1 MQDKS
6 LLEVS
11 PHDLLAIILA
21 KRKKDASHLPKE
33 EKKRDEELTRAYGLY
48 NESKDALT
56 ELLTSMPESEIDSLK
71 RTQAENVVEENETHR
86 KRVMSR
92 LWRVRSHLKET
103 LAAIEYWSA
112 MDDET
117 LTSLLSDANRVNE
130 GGLSTFAM
138 NKSAPSEHGDDR
150 HD

>member
-112 MDDET
+112 MNDET

-138 NKSAPSEHGDDR
+138 NKSAPSEHGGDR

>member
-138 NKSAPSEHGDDR
+138 NKSAPSGHGDDR

>member
-117 LTSLLSDANRVNE
+117 LTSLLSDANRVNK

-138 NKSAPSEHGDDR
+138 NKSAPSEHGGDG

>member
-1 MQDKS
+1 M
-6 LLEVS
+6 LEVS

-112 MDDET
+112 MNDET

-138 NKSAPSEHGDDR
+138 NKSAPSEHGGDR

>member
-56 ELLTSMPESEIDSLK
+56 ELLTSMPENEIDSLE

-138 NKSAPSEHGDDR
+138 NKSAPSEHGGDR

>member
-112 MDDET
+112 IDDDT

-138 NKSAPSEHGDDR
+138 NKSAPSEHGGDR

>member
-48 NESKDALT
+48 NESKDTLT
-56 ELLTSMPESEIDSLK
+56 ELLASMPESEMDSLE

-138 NKSAPSEHGDDR
+138 NKSAPSEHGGGR

>member
-56 ELLTSMPESEIDSLK
+56 ELLTSMPESEIDSLE

-112 MDDET
+112 IDDDT

-138 NKSAPSEHGDDR
+138 NKSAPSEHGGGR

>member
-11 PHDLLAIILA
+11 PHDLLGIILA

-33 EKKRDEELTRAYGLY
+33 EKKRDEELPRAYGLY

-56 ELLTSMPESEIDSLK
+56 ELLTSMPESEIDSLE

-138 NKSAPSEHGDDR
+138 NKSAPSEHGGDR

>member
-33 EKKRDEELTRAYGLY
+33 EKRRDEELTRAYGLY

-138 NKSAPSEHGDDR
+138 NKSAPSEHGGDR

>member
-11 PHDLLAIILA
+11 PHDLLGIILA

-33 EKKRDEELTRAYGLY
+33 EEKRDEELTRAYGLY
-48 NESKDALT
+48 NESKEALT
-56 ELLTSMPESEIDSLK
+56 ELLASMPESGIDSLE

-92 LWRVRSHLKET
+92 LQRIQEHLEQT
-103 LAAIEYWSA
+103 LVAIEYWSA

-117 LTSLLSDANRVNE
+117 LTSLLSDANRVND

-138 NKSAPSEHGDDR
+138 KKLVSSKHGDDS

>member
-138 NKSAPSEHGDDR
+138 NKSAPSEHGGDR